1 MRVIAGKYKGR
12 KLNPPADHAIRPTS
26 DKTKE
31 ALFSI
36 LQPWVPDSR
45 VLDLFAGSGALGIE
59 ALSRGAAECIFADV
73 SKAAAA
79 LIRDNLDHCKVT
91 EKIGI
96 RTGDYR
102 RVLSLLEGQF
112 DIILLDPP
120 YRKGLLE
127 DAVERICENGL
138 LAEDG
143 VLVCEHGKDVDLP
156 DEWFGLKREKERR
169 YGISKLSIYRCYH
182 DDDMVL

>member
-36 LQPWVPDSR
+36 LAPWLEDAR

-59 ALSRGAAECIFADV
+59 ALSRGAAECVFGD
-73 SKAAAA
+73 SSRAAAA
-79 LIRDNLDHCKVT
+79 LIRDNLDHCRVE
-91 EKIGI
+91 EKIQI
-96 RTGDYR
+96 RSGDYR
-102 RVLSLLEGQF
+102 KVLSLLEGQF

-120 YRKGLLE
+120 YRKGLME
-127 DAVERICENGL
+127 DAVRLICENGL

-156 DEWFGLKREKERR
+156 EEWFTLKREKERR
-169 YGISKLSIYRCYH
+169 YGISKLSIYRCYTPN
-182 DDDMVL
+182 DMVL